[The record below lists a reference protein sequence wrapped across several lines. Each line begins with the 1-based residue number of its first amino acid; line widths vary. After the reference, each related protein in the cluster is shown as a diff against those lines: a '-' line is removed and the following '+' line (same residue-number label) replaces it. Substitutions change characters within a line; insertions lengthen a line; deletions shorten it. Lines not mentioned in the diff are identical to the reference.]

1 MQRRRVRLPQV
12 VQFGGALVKFK
23 RAVRLHLNRK
33 YRSFRK
39 HLAVR
44 KWHISLAA
52 QRYERRLIRSW
63 SGLED

>member
-1 MQRRRVRLPQV
+1 M
-12 VQFGGALVKFK
+12 KFK